1 MFYLEHRGRLP
12 SDDFPYPS
20 TVGLLLFLEY
30 SEVLLLSAAGAI
42 LNFIVQWPS
51 RYLKFEAKVPSK
63 RPWLL
68 VTCVVEID
76 SMSRKTVQQ
85 RFTKFNNGILEQEVS
100 VRHPRSFRTTKRGF
114 WENTVCNLKEGELWS
129 CMFIKRHFNPMGFT
143 KKIQVWVPVKLNKGT
158 GKHGFCFS

>member
-1 MFYLEHRGRLP
+1 MDYFISFDCLDLFYLEHRGQLF
-12 SDDFPYPS
+12 SNDFPYLS

-30 SEVLLLSAAGAI
+30 SKVLLLSAAGAI

-51 RYLKFEAKVPSK
+51 CYLKFEAKVPSK

-100 VRHPRSFRTTKRGF
+100 VRHPRSLRSTKRGF
-114 WENTVCNLKEGELWS
+114 WENTVYNLKEGELWS
-129 CMFIKRHFNPMGFT
+129 CMSIKRHFNPMGFT
-143 KKIQVWVPVKLNKGT
+143 KKFKFGCPLN
-158 GKHGFCFS
+158 